1 MLNLAYSYAAPNNG
15 NLASQTITRSGS
27 SWTQNYTQ
35 YDAENRLTA
44 ASEGSNWTQSYQYD
58 GYGNRAVTAG
68 WVPNPYATPTSK
80 TQYSGNRW
88 SGAGYDNF
96 VGNQSSLP
104 SRSYDYDAENRLTWT
119 SGPNIGWVGYG
130 YDGEGR
136 RVMKLVCP
144 TGAGQ
149 CMTTTNGANL
159 TVYVYDAAGK
169 LAVEYGPQGD
179 AGTRY
184 LTADHLGSTR
194 VVVDGSGVVQQCNDY
209 LPFGEDI
216 PAGVGGRGSCFPSGS
231 YPGTGPDKANQK
243 FTGKER
249 DWETGL
255 DFFESQYYHRRR
267 GGSLRPMSL
276 RAASWMRSAAK
287 QHSNP
292 ARCHTPI
299 SATRKRSTNTPTFG
313 TIRSAI
319 PIQMVIALRIYASE
333 RRSP

>member
-1 MLNLAYSYAAPNNG
+1 MR
-15 NLASQTITRSGS
+15 QGS
-27 SWTQNYTQ
+27 TWTQSYTQ
-35 YDAENRLTA
+35 YDAGNRLTA
-44 ASEGSNWTQSYQYD
+44 ASEGSNWTRSYQYD

-68 WVPNPYATPTSK
+68 SVPNPYATPTSI
-80 TQYSGNRW
+80 TQYTNNRW
-88 SGAGYDNF
+88 GGAGYDNLA
-96 VGNQSSLP
+96 GNQSSLP
-104 SRSYDYDAENRLTWT
+104 ARSYDYDAENRLKWT

-144 TGAGQ
+144 SGVGQ
-149 CMTTTNGANL
+149 CTTTTNGANV

-194 VVVDGSGVVQQCNDY
+194 VVVDGSGAVQQCNDY

-231 YPGTGPDKANQK
+231 YPGTGPDKTNQK
-243 FTGKER
+243 FTSKER

-255 DFFESQYYHRRR
+255 DYFNTRYFSSVQGRY
-267 GGSLRPMSL
+267 SSPDPLM
-276 RAASWMRSAAK
+276 A
-287 QHSNP
+287 
-292 ARCHTPI
+292 
-299 SATRKRSTNTPTFG
+299 SATPGSPQTWNRYAYGLNNPLRSIDPDG
-313 TIRSAI
+313 MKEISVADCGKD
-319 PIQMVIALRIYASE
+319 S
-333 RRSP
+333 

>member
-1 MLNLAYSYAAPNNG
+1 MTEQTCYNTLLQPVGVRLGGGTTSSCTNTSGTDVLNLAHGYAAPNNG
-15 NLASQTITRSGS
+15 NLQSQTIVRQGS
-27 SWTQNYTQ
+27 TWTQNYTQ

-68 WVPNPYATPTSK
+68 WIPNPYATPTSK

-216 PAGVGGRGSCFPSGS
+216 PAGVGGRGSCFPSGAIRGRGRIRRIRS
-231 YPGTGPDKANQK
+231 LRGRNGIGKRASITSVRGTS
-243 FTGKER
+243 
-249 DWETGL
+249 W
-255 DFFESQYYHRRR
+255 RRR
-267 GGSLRPMSL
+267 GGL
-276 RAASWMRSAAK
+276 
-287 QHSNP
+287 P
-292 ARCHTPI
+292 ARIGRRRPSQFHT
-299 SATRKRSTNTPTFG
+299 
-313 TIRSAI
+313 
-319 PIQMVIALRIYASE
+319 RI
-333 RRSP
+333 